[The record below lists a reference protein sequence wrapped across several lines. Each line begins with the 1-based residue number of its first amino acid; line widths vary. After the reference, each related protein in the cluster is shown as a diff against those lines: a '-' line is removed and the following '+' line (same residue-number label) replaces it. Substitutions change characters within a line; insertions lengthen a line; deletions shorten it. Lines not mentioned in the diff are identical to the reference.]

1 MRRTKSVSELTGLTR
16 RALQHFENI
25 GLLSPQRT
33 ESHYRE
39 YSDEDLW
46 QLFSI
51 LSFREVG
58 YGLKEIK
65 AMFDAEEYDQL
76 VSLERQ
82 ITELEEKRRK
92 VEGQLAAARILRE
105 AVANNEVRLGNLLA
119 FLLVYPEHAWIL
131 EVGEEGDSLEG
142 MRRLRTAVRGLSE
155 ERDAIARE
163 MEKLDGTVN
172 ISQLA
177 NLMENVGLG
186 LSLTS
191 ILPDI
196 PPSLP
201 ALIMQL
207 LAKTQATSAYDDE
220 ELQAMITAG
229 RERIRQESGPEGEE
243 HLLKFARFFAR
254 DDLDTFGALE
264 DPEAARR
271 ARLTMAV
278 AVMHNFE
285 PIDMEQYRRTA
296 RQIGEGHE

>member
-1 MRRTKSVSELTGLTR
+1 MRRTKNVCELTGLTR
-16 RALQHFENI
+16 RALQHYDNI
-25 GLLSPQRT
+25 GLLSPRRA
-33 ESHYRE
+33 ENEYRE

-46 QLFSI
+46 QLFNI

-65 AMFDAEEYDQL
+65 AMFAAEEYDQL
-76 VSLERQ
+76 GSLDRQ
-82 ITELEEKRRK
+82 IAELEKKRRK

-105 AVANNEVRLGNLLA
+105 AVINNEVHLGNLLA

-131 EVGEEGDSLEG
+131 EVGEEGDDLEG
-142 MRRLRTAVRGLSE
+142 MRRMRAAVGGFSAG
-155 ERDAIARE
+155 RDAIARE
-163 MEKLDGTVN
+163 LEKLNGTVN
-172 ISQLA
+172 VSQLTS
-177 NLMENVGLG
+177 LMENVGLG

-207 LAKTQATSAYDDE
+207 LAKAQVTSAYDDE

-229 RERIRQESGPEGEE
+229 REHIRQESGPEGEE
-243 HLLKFARFFAR
+243 HLLKFARIFASS
-254 DDLDTFGALE
+254 DLEAFGAQE
-264 DPEAARR
+264 DPEAARQ
-271 ARLTMAV
+271 ARIVMAV

-285 PIDMEQYRRTA
+285 PIDMEQYRLTA
-296 RQIGEGHE
+296 QQIGEGHE

>member
-1 MRRTKSVSELTGLTR
+1 
-16 RALQHFENI
+16 
-25 GLLSPQRT
+25 
-33 ESHYRE
+33 
-39 YSDEDLW
+39 
-46 QLFSI
+46 
-51 LSFREVG
+51 
-58 YGLKEIK
+58 
-65 AMFDAEEYDQL
+65 MFDAEEYDQL

-229 RERIRQESGPEGEE
+229 GERIRQESGPEGEE

>member
-1 MRRTKSVSELTGLTR
+1 MRRTKNVCELTGQTR
-16 RALQHFENI
+16 RALQHYDNI

-33 ESHYRE
+33 ERGYRE
-39 YSDEDLW
+39 YSDQDLW
-46 QLFSI
+46 RLFNI

-58 YGLKEIK
+58 YDLKEIK
-65 AMFDAEEYDQL
+65 AMFDTDEYDQL
-76 VSLERQ
+76 ASLDRQ
-82 ITELEEKRRK
+82 IDELEEKRRK
-92 VEGQLAAARILRE
+92 VEGQLAAARILRQ
-105 AVANNEVRLGNLLA
+105 AVANEEVRLGDALA
-119 FLLVYPEHAWIL
+119 FLMVYPEHAWIL
-131 EVGEEGDSLEG
+131 EVGEEGDDLEG
-142 MRRLRTAVRGLSE
+142 MRRMRAAVGGFSA

-163 MEKLDGTVN
+163 LEKLNGTVN
-172 ISQLA
+172 VSQLTS
-177 NLMENVGLG
+177 LMENVGLG

-201 ALIMQL
+201 ALVMQL

-220 ELQAMITAG
+220 GLQAMITAG

-254 DDLDTFGALE
+254 DDLDALGSLE

-285 PIDMEQYRRTA
+285 PIDMEQYRLTA
-296 RQIGEGHE
+296 QQIGEGHE